1 MTANDTAT
9 RRVTTGIVLAVGLF
23 AGSDSYSHIYTL
35 ARDHG
40 QAIASAALLPLAGD
54 GLIAAASSAMLVASR
69 QGRDVPVLARVM
81 LLAGIGA
88 TIAANVGYGLHAG
101 LTGALLS
108 VWPVAAYV
116 GCMELLTWMRRNT
129 GMHPAARPASADAAA
144 DAPDELARR
153 RHSGRAAC
161 WTRPGGPSPLPGQ
174 ATSRHCGRSSAPC
187 ASARARPSRS
197 RLISP
202 AVRRTR
208 SRQGGTPMTY
218 DDNDNDGR
226 FPDESRVEVRYPRT
240 RQEEHGDRAAWPWL
254 PGSIVEQ
261 CGPDE
266 WRVCVEDRGVAV
278 LRDGRPAPRNTASR
292 NLYYPMCFRDS
303 SEIRRPAPAV
313 PGPSVPALRVDA
325 TPAVRR
331 TTAPA
336 VRRGR
341 SR

>member
-1 MTANDTAT
+1 MTKTANDTAT

-23 AGSDSYSHIYTL
+23 AGSDSYSHIHTL

-129 GMHPAARPASADAAA
+129 GIHPAARPASA

-153 RHSGRAAC
+153 RHSGTPGLLDAARRAFPAA
-161 WTRPGGPSPLPGQ
+161 GVGNVPSLREIQRALRIGQ
-174 ATSRHCGRSSAPC
+174 GKTQQVQAHLA
-187 ASARARPSRS
+187 
-197 RLISP
+197 
-202 AVRRTR
+202 
-208 SRQGGTPMTY
+208 
-218 DDNDNDGR
+218 
-226 FPDESRVEVRYPRT
+226 
-240 RQEEHGDRAAWPWL
+240 
-254 PGSIVEQ
+254 
-261 CGPDE
+261 
-266 WRVCVEDRGVAV
+266 
-278 LRDGRPAPRNTASR
+278 GRPAN
-292 NLYYPMCFRDS
+292 
-303 SEIRRPAPAV
+303 AV
-313 PGPSVPALRVDA
+313 
-325 TPAVRR
+325 
-331 TTAPA
+331 
-336 VRRGR
+336 
-341 SR
+341 

>member
-1 MTANDTAT
+1 MTITSNDTAT

-101 LTGALLS
+101 ITGALLS

-129 GMHPAARPASADAAA
+129 GMHPQPGAASGDAAA

-153 RHSGRAAC
+153 R
-161 WTRPGGPSPLPGQ
+161 
-174 ATSRHCGRSSAPC
+174 
-187 ASARARPSRS
+187 RS
-197 RLISP
+197 RAPGLLSAAEEAFP
-202 AVRRTR
+202 AAGAGNVPSLREIQRELHIGQR
-208 SRQGGTPMTY
+208 KAQRVQAHLA
-218 DDNDNDGR
+218 GR
-226 FPDESRVEVRYPRT
+226 HAD
-240 RQEEHGDRAAWPWL
+240 
-254 PGSIVEQ
+254 
-261 CGPDE
+261 
-266 WRVCVEDRGVAV
+266 AV
-278 LRDGRPAPRNTASR
+278 
-292 NLYYPMCFRDS
+292 
-303 SEIRRPAPAV
+303 
-313 PGPSVPALRVDA
+313 
-325 TPAVRR
+325 
-331 TTAPA
+331 
-336 VRRGR
+336 
-341 SR
+341 

>member
-40 QAIASAALLPLAGD
+40 QAIVSAALLPLAGD

-129 GMHPAARPASADAAA
+129 GMHPARPASADAAA

-153 RHSGRAAC
+153 RHSKTGGLLDAAGRAFPAA
-161 WTRPGGPSPLPGQ
+161 GVGNVPSLREIQRALRIGQ
-174 ATSRHCGRSSAPC
+174 GKAQQVQAHLA
-187 ASARARPSRS
+187 
-197 RLISP
+197 
-202 AVRRTR
+202 
-208 SRQGGTPMTY
+208 
-218 DDNDNDGR
+218 
-226 FPDESRVEVRYPRT
+226 
-240 RQEEHGDRAAWPWL
+240 
-254 PGSIVEQ
+254 
-261 CGPDE
+261 
-266 WRVCVEDRGVAV
+266 
-278 LRDGRPAPRNTASR
+278 GRPA
-292 NLYYPMCFRDS
+292 D
-303 SEIRRPAPAV
+303 AV
-313 PGPSVPALRVDA
+313 
-325 TPAVRR
+325 
-331 TTAPA
+331 
-336 VRRGR
+336 
-341 SR
+341 

>member
-40 QAIASAALLPLAGD
+40 QGIASAALLPLAGD

-129 GMHPAARPASADAAA
+129 GMHPAVRPASA

-153 RHSGRAAC
+153 RHSGTPALLDAARRAFPTA
-161 WTRPGGPSPLPGQ
+161 GVGHVPSLREIQRELRIGQ
-174 ATSRHCGRSSAPC
+174 SKAQQVQAHLA
-187 ASARARPSRS
+187 
-197 RLISP
+197 
-202 AVRRTR
+202 
-208 SRQGGTPMTY
+208 
-218 DDNDNDGR
+218 
-226 FPDESRVEVRYPRT
+226 
-240 RQEEHGDRAAWPWL
+240 
-254 PGSIVEQ
+254 
-261 CGPDE
+261 
-266 WRVCVEDRGVAV
+266 
-278 LRDGRPAPRNTASR
+278 GRPAEA
-292 NLYYPMCFRDS
+292 
-303 SEIRRPAPAV
+303 I
-313 PGPSVPALRVDA
+313 
-325 TPAVRR
+325 
-331 TTAPA
+331 
-336 VRRGR
+336 
-341 SR
+341 

>member
-153 RHSGRAAC
+153 RHSGTPALLDAAGRAF
-161 WTRPGGPSPLPGQ
+161 PGAGTGHVPSLREIQRALRIGQ
-174 ATSRHCGRSSAPC
+174 GKAQQVQAHLA
-187 ASARARPSRS
+187 
-197 RLISP
+197 
-202 AVRRTR
+202 
-208 SRQGGTPMTY
+208 
-218 DDNDNDGR
+218 
-226 FPDESRVEVRYPRT
+226 
-240 RQEEHGDRAAWPWL
+240 
-254 PGSIVEQ
+254 
-261 CGPDE
+261 
-266 WRVCVEDRGVAV
+266 
-278 LRDGRPAPRNTASR
+278 GRPA
-292 NLYYPMCFRDS
+292 D
-303 SEIRRPAPAV
+303 AV
-313 PGPSVPALRVDA
+313 
-325 TPAVRR
+325 
-331 TTAPA
+331 
-336 VRRGR
+336 
-341 SR
+341 

>member
-40 QAIASAALLPLAGD
+40 QAIVSAALLPLAGD

-153 RHSGRAAC
+153 RHSETGGLLDAAGRAFPAA
-161 WTRPGGPSPLPGQ
+161 GAGHVPSLREIQRALRIGQ
-174 ATSRHCGRSSAPC
+174 GKAQQVQAHLA
-187 ASARARPSRS
+187 
-197 RLISP
+197 
-202 AVRRTR
+202 
-208 SRQGGTPMTY
+208 
-218 DDNDNDGR
+218 
-226 FPDESRVEVRYPRT
+226 
-240 RQEEHGDRAAWPWL
+240 
-254 PGSIVEQ
+254 
-261 CGPDE
+261 
-266 WRVCVEDRGVAV
+266 
-278 LRDGRPAPRNTASR
+278 GRPA
-292 NLYYPMCFRDS
+292 D
-303 SEIRRPAPAV
+303 AV
-313 PGPSVPALRVDA
+313 
-325 TPAVRR
+325 
-331 TTAPA
+331 
-336 VRRGR
+336 
-341 SR
+341 

>member
-9 RRVTTGIVLAVGLF
+9 RRVTTWIVLVVGLF

-40 QAIASAALLPLAGD
+40 QDIASAALLPLAGD

-69 QGRDVPVLARVM
+69 QGRDVPVLARAM

-101 LTGALLS
+101 ITGALLS

-116 GCMELLTWMRRNT
+116 GCMDSHRPRT
-129 GMHPAARPASADAAA
+129 PAARSHLRTHGPYPPPPPPPA
-144 DAPDELARR
+144 PPR
-153 RHSGRAAC
+153 
-161 WTRPGGPSPLPGQ
+161 SPP
-174 ATSRHCGRSSAPC
+174 
-187 ASARARPSRS
+187 ARPS
-197 RLISP
+197 P
-202 AVRRTR
+202 KKPYTH
-208 SRQGGTPMTY
+208 TY
-218 DDNDNDGR
+218 GR
-226 FPDESRVEVRYPRT
+226 FPTQPQVPPPPPSRRSSP
-240 RQEEHGDRAAWPWL
+240 PFSL
-254 PGSIVEQ
+254 
-261 CGPDE
+261 
-266 WRVCVEDRGVAV
+266 
-278 LRDGRPAPRNTASR
+278 LR
-292 NLYYPMCFRDS
+292 L
-303 SEIRRPAPAV
+303 
-313 PGPSVPALRVDA
+313 DA

>member
-101 LTGALLS
+101 LAGALLS

-129 GMHPAARPASADAAA
+129 RMHPAGTASADAAA

-153 RHSGRAAC
+153 RHSGTPALLDAAGRAFPAA
-161 WTRPGGPSPLPGQ
+161 GAGHVPSLREIQRALRIGQ
-174 ATSRHCGRSSAPC
+174 GKAQQVQAHL
-187 ASARARPSRS
+187 AS
-197 RLISP
+197 
-202 AVRRTR
+202 
-208 SRQGGTPMTY
+208 
-218 DDNDNDGR
+218 
-226 FPDESRVEVRYPRT
+226 
-240 RQEEHGDRAAWPWL
+240 
-254 PGSIVEQ
+254 
-261 CGPDE
+261 
-266 WRVCVEDRGVAV
+266 
-278 LRDGRPAPRNTASR
+278 RPA
-292 NLYYPMCFRDS
+292 D
-303 SEIRRPAPAV
+303 AV
-313 PGPSVPALRVDA
+313 
-325 TPAVRR
+325 
-331 TTAPA
+331 
-336 VRRGR
+336 
-341 SR
+341 

>member
-101 LTGALLS
+101 ITGALLS

-129 GMHPAARPASADAAA
+129 GMHPAARPASADTAA

-153 RHSGRAAC
+153 RHSTGGLLEAAGRAFPAA
-161 WTRPGGPSPLPGQ
+161 GAGNVPSLREIQHALRIGQ
-174 ATSRHCGRSSAPC
+174 GKAQQVHAHL
-187 ASARARPSRS
+187 A
-197 RLISP
+197 
-202 AVRRTR
+202 
-208 SRQGGTPMTY
+208 
-218 DDNDNDGR
+218 
-226 FPDESRVEVRYPRT
+226 
-240 RQEEHGDRAAWPWL
+240 
-254 PGSIVEQ
+254 
-261 CGPDE
+261 
-266 WRVCVEDRGVAV
+266 
-278 LRDGRPAPRNTASR
+278 GRPADAVEAR
-292 NLYYPMCFRDS
+292 RDH
-303 SEIRRPAPAV
+303 R
-313 PGPSVPALRVDA
+313 
-325 TPAVRR
+325 
-331 TTAPA
+331 
-336 VRRGR
+336 
-341 SR
+341 